1 MKTEREPRAGTAGGK
16 SRKHR
21 PRPVPKWL
29 VKSTALDAIARS
41 RVMLVLSVLSGEV
54 PVTDAIAQAKVSR
67 GTYYH
72 WETRAVKAM
81 LAALNPMASS
91 APDGSADLSAA
102 TARIESLEATVKRL
116 TQEKRR
122 SQRLWL
128 LTQKTVRGPVST
140 GRRGRWPKS
149 GIVSTSTPPGASSP

>member
-1 MKTEREPRAGTAGGK
+1 MKTEREPRAGTAGGR

-21 PRPVPKWL
+21 ARPVPKWL
-29 VKSTALDAIARS
+29 VKTTELDAMARS
-41 RVMLVLSVLSGEV
+41 RVLLVLSVLSGEV

-102 TARIESLEATVKRL
+102 TARIEALEATVKRL

-122 SQRLWL
+122 SQRLLL

-140 GRRGRWPKS
+140 GRRGRWPKAA
-149 GIVSTSTPPGASSP
+149 VSTSTLPGASSP